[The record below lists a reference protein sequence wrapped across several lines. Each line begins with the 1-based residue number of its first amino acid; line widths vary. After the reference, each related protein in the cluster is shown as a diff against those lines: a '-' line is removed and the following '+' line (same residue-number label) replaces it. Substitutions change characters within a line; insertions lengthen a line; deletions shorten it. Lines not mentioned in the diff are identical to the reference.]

1 MVKTYCFDIDGTICT
16 NTDGDYEKAEPFIS
30 RIEQINKLFRDGNR
44 IIYFTARGST
54 TGVNWE
60 KLTESQLMS
69 WGALY
74 HDLIL
79 GKPYADHYI
88 DDKSIDL
95 FDWFIN

>member
-1 MVKTYCFDIDGTICT
+1 
-16 NTDGDYEKAEPFIS
+16 
-30 RIEQINKLFRDGNR
+30 
-44 IIYFTARGST
+44 
-54 TGVNWE
+54 
-60 KLTESQLMS
+60 MS